1 MESAS
6 SSLPACPP
14 CRERPLSRQAMPAR
28 PARSRQATTDTS
40 SISLQRQPA
49 LGSSS
54 EAKVVIVGAGV
65 MGCSL
70 AYHLA
75 RMGLRDIVVLDRG
88 DIGRGATLACA
99 GGVRAQFST
108 EINIR
113 IGMEAKRMLR
123 GFEKEIEDVRWLEP
137 KQAATLVGGLE
148 VTDLTGAVFCPS
160 DGLAGPSEVT
170 FGYADAARRFGVTI
184 HENVPVTEFLIR
196 GDRIEGVITPRGEL
210 QSERTVICA
219 GPWAGQL
226 GELTG
231 IEIPVIPSKRN
242 VFVSGALPAITPRT
256 PMTIDFHTS
265 FYFHPEG
272 EGVLFGMSDP
282 DQAPGFDVTVDWA
295 FLDRIAGVARHRWPP
310 LLEAPVKT
318 AWAGLYELTPD
329 SQPLVG
335 PLPNRPGAWIAAGFS
350 GHGFMM
356 APVIGRWLAEWM
368 IRGQPAVDLAAF
380 APDRFAAGPSEPER
394 NVV

>member
-1 MESAS
+1 MAG
-6 SSLPACPP
+6 LP
-14 CRERPLSRQAMPAR
+14 SR
-28 PARSRQATTDTS
+28 
-40 SISLQRQPA
+40 
-49 LGSSS
+49 S
-54 EAKVVIVGAGV
+54 EVVIVGAWV

-70 AYHLA
+70 SFQQA
-75 RMGLRDIVVLDRG
+75 RLGLRDIVVLDRG
-88 DIGRGATLACA
+88 EIGRGATLACA

-123 GFEKEIEDVRWLEP
+123 GFEKETGRPADYREIGYLFLLQTEEERKDFEDSVRLQQRLGVEDVRWLEP
-137 KQAATLVGGLE
+137 EEAATLVGGLE
-148 VTDLTGAVFCPS
+148 VSDLTGAVFCPS

-170 FGYADAARRFGVTI
+170 LGYADAARRFGVTI
-184 HENVPVTEFLIR
+184 HENVPVMEFLIR
-196 GDRIEGVITPRGEL
+196 GDRIEGVITPHGEL

-231 IEIPVIPSKRN
+231 IEIPVVPSKRN
-242 VFVSGALPAITPRT
+242 VFVSGALSAITPRT
-256 PMTIDFHTS
+256 PMTIDFHSS

-282 DQAPGFDVTVDWA
+282 AQAPGFDVTVDWA
-295 FLDRIAGVARHRWPP
+295 FLDQIAAVARHRWPP

-329 SQPLVG
+329 SQPLIG

-356 APVIGRWLAEWM
+356 APVIGQWLAEWM
-368 IRGQPAVDLAAF
+368 VRGKSKVDLAPF
-380 APDRFAAGPSEPER
+380 APDRFAAGQMEPER

>member
-1 MESAS
+1 MSGRADV
-6 SSLPACPP
+6 L
-14 CRERPLSRQAMPAR
+14 
-28 PARSRQATTDTS
+28 
-40 SISLQRQPA
+40 
-49 LGSSS
+49 
-54 EAKVVIVGAGV
+54 IVGAGV

-70 AYHLA
+70 AFHLA
-75 RMGLRDIVVLDRG
+75 RLGLRNIIVLDRSG
-88 DIGRGATLACA
+88 IGQGATLACA

-123 GFEKEIEDVRWLEP
+123 GFEKETGRPADYREIGYLFLLQTAGERKDFEGSVRLQHRLGVEDVRWLEP
-137 KQAATLVGGLE
+137 KEAATLVGGLE
-148 VTDLTGAVFCPS
+148 VSDLTGAVLCPS

-170 FGYADAARRFGVTI
+170 FGYADAARRLGVTI
-184 HENVPVTEFLIR
+184 EENVAVTEFLMR
-196 GDRIEGVITPRGEL
+196 GDRIEGVLTPNGEL
-210 QSERTVICA
+210 YSQRTVVCA
-219 GPWAGQL
+219 GPWAGQV
-226 GELTG
+226 GELAG
-231 IEIPVIPSKRN
+231 IDIPVVPSKRN

-282 DQAPGFDVTVDWA
+282 EQPPGFDVTVDWA
-295 FLDRIAGVARHRWPP
+295 FLDRIAAVARHRWPR

-356 APVIGRWLAEWM
+356 APVIGKWLAEWM
-368 IRGQPAVDLAAF
+368 IRGQAAVDLAAF
-380 APDRFAAGPSEPER
+380 APDRFAVGRTEPER

>member
-1 MESAS
+1 MTG
-6 SSLPACPP
+6 LP
-14 CRERPLSRQAMPAR
+14 SR
-28 PARSRQATTDTS
+28 
-40 SISLQRQPA
+40 
-49 LGSSS
+49 S
-54 EAKVVIVGAGV
+54 EVVIVGAGV

-75 RMGLRDIVVLDRG
+75 RTGLREIVVLDRG

-123 GFEKEIEDVRWLEP
+123 GFEKETGRPADYREIGYLFLLRTEEERKDFEDSVRLQRRLGIDDVRWLKP
-137 KQAATLVGGLE
+137 KEAATLVGGLE
-148 VTDLTGAVFCPS
+148 VSDLTGAVFCPS

-196 GDRIEGVITPRGEL
+196 GDRIEGVITPTGEL

-231 IEIPVIPSKRN
+231 SEIPVVPSRRN

-282 DQAPGFDVTVDWA
+282 NQAPGFDVSVDWT
-295 FLDRIAGVARHRWPP
+295 FLDRIAAVARHRWPP

-335 PLPNRPGAWIAAGFS
+335 PLPDRPGAWIAAGFS

-356 APVIGRWLAEWM
+356 APVIGSWLAEWM
-368 IRGQPAVDLAAF
+368 TRGQPPVDLSPF
-380 APDRFAAGPSEPER
+380 APNRFRLGETEPER

>member
-1 MESAS
+1 MAG
-6 SSLPACPP
+6 LP
-14 CRERPLSRQAMPAR
+14 SR
-28 PARSRQATTDTS
+28 
-40 SISLQRQPA
+40 
-49 LGSSS
+49 S
-54 EAKVVIVGAGV
+54 EVVIVGAGV

-70 AYHLA
+70 AFHLA
-75 RMGLRDIVVLDRG
+75 RLGLRNIVVLDRSG
-88 DIGRGATLACA
+88 IGQGATLACA
-99 GGVRAQFST
+99 GGIRAQFST

-123 GFEKEIEDVRWLEP
+123 GFEKETGRPADYREIGYLFLLQTAEERKDFEGSVRLQHRLGVEDVRWLEP
-137 KQAATLVGGLE
+137 KEAAAMVGGLK
-148 VTDLTGAVFCPS
+148 VSDLTGAVFCPS

-170 FGYADAARRFGVTI
+170 FGYADAARRLGVI
-184 HENVPVTEFLIR
+184 IQENVPVREFLRR
-196 GDRIEGVITPRGEL
+196 GDRIEGVVTPNGEL
-210 QSERTVICA
+210 HSQRTVVCA

-226 GELTG
+226 GELAG
-231 IEIPVIPSKRN
+231 IDIPVVPSKRN

-282 DQAPGFDVTVDWA
+282 EQPHGFDVTVDWA
-295 FLDRIAGVARHRWPP
+295 FLDRIAAVARHRWPP
-310 LLEAPVKT
+310 LLEAPVRT

-335 PLPNRPGAWIAAGFS
+335 LLPDRPGAWIAAGFS

-356 APVIGRWLAEWM
+356 APVIGSWLAEW
-368 IRGQPAVDLAAF
+368 ISRDRSPVDLSPF
-380 APDRFAAGPSEPER
+380 APDRFRLGKTEPER

>member
-1 MESAS
+1 MAG
-6 SSLPACPP
+6 LP
-14 CRERPLSRQAMPAR
+14 SR
-28 PARSRQATTDTS
+28 
-40 SISLQRQPA
+40 
-49 LGSSS
+49 S
-54 EAKVVIVGAGV
+54 EVVIVGAGV

-70 AYHLA
+70 AFHLA
-75 RMGLRDIVVLDRG
+75 RMGKRQVVVLDRG
-88 DIGRGATLACA
+88 EIGQGATLACA

-113 IGMEAKRMLR
+113 VGIEAKRMLR
-123 GFEKEIEDVRWLEP
+123 GFEKETGRPADYREIGYLFLLQTEQERKDFDGSVRLQQRLGVEDVRWLEP

-148 VTDLTGAVFCPS
+148 VSDLTGAVFCPS

-170 FGYADAARRFGVTI
+170 FGYADAARRLGVQI
-184 HENVPVTEFLIR
+184 REGAAVTGFLKR
-196 GDRIEGVITPRGEL
+196 GDHVEGVSTVDGEL
-210 QSERTVICA
+210 YSDQTVICA
-219 GPWAGQL
+219 GPWAGQV
-226 GELTG
+226 GELDG
-231 IEIPVIPSKRN
+231 MAIPILPSKRH
-242 VFVSGALPAITPRT
+242 VFVSGAMPAISRRT

-282 DQAPGFDVTVDWA
+282 GQAPGFDVSVDWA
-295 FLDRIAGVARHRWPP
+295 FLDRIAAVARHRWPP

-335 PLPNRPGAWIAAGFS
+335 PLPNRPGAWIASGFS

-368 IRGQPAVDLAAF
+368 IRGKSEVDLAPF
-380 APDRFAAGPSEPER
+380 APDRFAAGRMEPER

>member
-1 MESAS
+1 M
-6 SSLPACPP
+6 
-14 CRERPLSRQAMPAR
+14 
-28 PARSRQATTDTS
+28 
-40 SISLQRQPA
+40 
-49 LGSSS
+49 
-54 EAKVVIVGAGV
+54 VIVGAGV

-113 IGMEAKRMLR
+113 IGIEAKRTLKA
-123 GFEKEIEDVRWLEP
+123 FEAETGRSADFREVGYLFLLATDEERAAFQAGVQLQRRLGVEDVRWLTPAE
-137 KQAATLVGGLE
+137 AGNLVSGLD
-148 VTDLTGAVFCPS
+148 TSDLAGAVFCPS

-170 FGYADAARRFGVTI
+170 FGYADAARRLGVQI
-184 HENVPVTEFLIR
+184 REGAAVTGFLKR
-196 GDRIEGVITPRGEL
+196 GDHVEGVSTVDGEL
-210 QSERTVICA
+210 HSDQTVICA
-219 GPWAGQL
+219 GPWAGQV
-226 GELTG
+226 GELDG
-231 IEIPVIPSKRN
+231 MAIPILPSKRH
-242 VFVSGALPAITPRT
+242 VFVSGAMPAISRRT

-272 EGVLFGMSDP
+272 EGILFGMSDP
-282 DQAPGFDVTVDWA
+282 GQAPGFDVSVDWA
-295 FLDRIAGVARHRWPP
+295 FLDRIAAVARHRWPP

-356 APVIGRWLAEWM
+356 APVIGKWLAEWM
-368 IRGQPAVDLAAF
+368 IRGTPEVDLAAF
-380 APDRFAAGPSEPER
+380 APDRFAAGRMEPER

>member
-1 MESAS
+1 MTG
-6 SSLPACPP
+6 LP
-14 CRERPLSRQAMPAR
+14 SR
-28 PARSRQATTDTS
+28 
-40 SISLQRQPA
+40 
-49 LGSSS
+49 S
-54 EAKVVIVGAGV
+54 EVVIVGAGV

-70 AYHLA
+70 AFHLA
-75 RMGLRDIVVLDRG
+75 RLGQRQVVVLDRG
-88 DIGRGATLACA
+88 EIGRGATLACA

-123 GFEKEIEDVRWLEP
+123 GFEKETGRPADYREIGYLFLLETEEERKDFEGSVRLQQRLGVEDVRWLEP
-137 KQAATLVGGLE
+137 KEAAALVRGLE
-148 VTDLTGAVFCPS
+148 VADLTGAVFCPS

-170 FGYADAARRFGVTI
+170 FGYADAARRLGVQIREGTA
-184 HENVPVTEFLIR
+184 VTGLLRR
-196 GDRIEGVITPRGEL
+196 GDQVEGVSTADGEL
-210 QSERTVICA
+210 HSDQIVICA

-226 GELTG
+226 GELDG
-231 IEIPVIPSKRN
+231 IAIPILPSKRH
-242 VFVSGALPAITPRT
+242 VFVSGAMPAISRRT

-272 EGVLFGMSDP
+272 EGILFGMSDP
-282 DQAPGFDVTVDWA
+282 GQAPGFDVSVDWA
-295 FLDRIAGVARHRWPP
+295 FLDRIAAVARHRWPP

-356 APVIGRWLAEWM
+356 APVIGKWLAEWM
-368 IRGQPAVDLAAF
+368 TRGRSTVDLSPF
-380 APDRFAAGPSEPER
+380 APDRFRLGTTEPER
-394 NVV
+394 DVV

>member
-1 MESAS
+1 MTG
-6 SSLPACPP
+6 LP
-14 CRERPLSRQAMPAR
+14 SR
-28 PARSRQATTDTS
+28 
-40 SISLQRQPA
+40 
-49 LGSSS
+49 S
-54 EAKVVIVGAGV
+54 EVVIVGAGV

-70 AYHLA
+70 AFHLA
-75 RMGLRDIVVLDRG
+75 RLGQRQVVVLDRG
-88 DIGRGATLACA
+88 EIGRGATLACA

-123 GFEKEIEDVRWLEP
+123 GFEKETGRPADYREIGYLFLLQTEEERKDFEGSVRLQQRLGVEDVRWLEP
-137 KQAATLVGGLE
+137 KEAADLVCGLE
-148 VTDLTGAVFCPS
+148 VSDLTGAVFCPS

-170 FGYADAARRFGVTI
+170 FGYADAARRLGVQI
-184 HENVPVTEFLIR
+184 REGAAVTGFLKR
-196 GDRIEGVITPRGEL
+196 GDHVEGVSTADGEL
-210 QSERTVICA
+210 HSDQIVICA

-226 GELTG
+226 GELDG
-231 IEIPVIPSKRN
+231 IAIPILPSKRH
-242 VFVSGALPAITPRT
+242 VFVSGAMPAISRRT

-272 EGVLFGMSDP
+272 EGILFGMSDP
-282 DQAPGFDVTVDWA
+282 GQAPGFDVSVDWA
-295 FLDRIAGVARHRWPP
+295 FLDRIAAVARHRWPP

-356 APVIGRWLAEWM
+356 APVIGKWLAEWM
-368 IRGQPAVDLAAF
+368 IRGTPEVDLAAF
-380 APDRFAAGPSEPER
+380 APDRFAAGRMEPER

>member
-1 MESAS
+1 M
-6 SSLPACPP
+6 
-14 CRERPLSRQAMPAR
+14 
-28 PARSRQATTDTS
+28 
-40 SISLQRQPA
+40 
-49 LGSSS
+49 
-54 EAKVVIVGAGV
+54 GAGV

-70 AYHLA
+70 AFHLA
-75 RMGLRDIVVLDRG
+75 RLGLRNIIVLDRSG
-88 DIGRGATLACA
+88 IGQGATLACA

-123 GFEKEIEDVRWLEP
+123 GFEKETDRPADYREIGYLFLLRTAVERKHFERSVRLQHRLGVADVRWLEP
-137 KQAATLVGGLE
+137 KEAATLVGGLE
-148 VTDLTGAVFCPS
+148 VSDLTGAVFCPS

-170 FGYADAARRFGVTI
+170 FGYADAARRLGVTVQ
-184 HENVPVTEFLIR
+184 ENVVVTEFLMR
-196 GDRIEGVITPRGEL
+196 GDRIEGVLTPNGEL
-210 QSERTVICA
+210 HSQRTVVCA

-226 GELTG
+226 GELAG
-231 IEIPVIPSKRN
+231 IDIPVVPSKRN

-282 DQAPGFDVTVDWA
+282 EQPPGFDVTVDWA
-295 FLDRIAGVARHRWPP
+295 FLDRIAAVARHRWPP

-335 PLPNRPGAWIAAGFS
+335 PLPDRAGAWIAAGFS

-368 IRGQPAVDLAAF
+368 TRGRSPVDLSPF
-380 APDRFAAGPSEPER
+380 APDRFRLGKTEPER

>member
-1 MESAS
+1 MAGLS
-6 SSLPACPP
+6 S
-14 CRERPLSRQAMPAR
+14 
-28 PARSRQATTDTS
+28 RS
-40 SISLQRQPA
+40 
-49 LGSSS
+49 
-54 EAKVVIVGAGV
+54 EVVIVGAGV

-70 AYHLA
+70 AFHLA
-75 RMGLRDIVVLDRG
+75 RMGKRQVVVLDRG
-88 DIGRGATLACA
+88 EIGQGATLACA

-113 IGMEAKRMLR
+113 VGMEATRMLR
-123 GFEKEIEDVRWLEP
+123 GFEKETGRPADYREIGYLFLLQTEQERKDFDGSVRLQQRLGVEDVRWLEP
-137 KQAATLVGGLE
+137 KEAATLVSGLE
-148 VTDLTGAVFCPS
+148 VTYLSGAVFCPS

-170 FGYADAARRFGVTI
+170 FGYADAARRLGVTI
-184 HENVPVTEFLIR
+184 REGAGVTGFLKR
-196 GDRIEGVITPRGEL
+196 GDHIEGVSTVDGEL
-210 QSERTVICA
+210 HSDQTVICA
-219 GPWAGQL
+219 GPWAGQV
-226 GELTG
+226 GELDG
-231 IEIPVIPSKRN
+231 MAIPILPSKRH
-242 VFVSGALPAITPRT
+242 VFVSGAMPAISRRT

-282 DQAPGFDVTVDWA
+282 DQPPGFDVSVDWA
-295 FLDRIAGVARHRWPP
+295 FLDRIAAVARHRWPP

-356 APVIGRWLAEWM
+356 APVIGKRLAEWM
-368 IRGQPAVDLAAF
+368 IRSQPPVDLAPF
-380 APDRFAAGPSEPER
+380 DPDRFGSGQTEPEL

>member
-1 MESAS
+1 MTG
-6 SSLPACPP
+6 LP
-14 CRERPLSRQAMPAR
+14 SR
-28 PARSRQATTDTS
+28 
-40 SISLQRQPA
+40 
-49 LGSSS
+49 S
-54 EAKVVIVGAGV
+54 EVVIVGAGV

-70 AYHLA
+70 AFHLA
-75 RMGLRDIVVLDRG
+75 RLGQRQVVVLDRG
-88 DIGRGATLACA
+88 EIGRGATLACA

-123 GFEKEIEDVRWLEP
+123 GFEKETGRPADYREIGYLFLLQTEEERKDFEGSVRLQQRLGVEDVRWLEP
-137 KQAATLVGGLE
+137 KEAADLVCGLE
-148 VTDLTGAVFCPS
+148 VSDLTGAVFCPS

-170 FGYADAARRFGVTI
+170 FGYADAARRLGVQIREGTA
-184 HENVPVTEFLIR
+184 VTGLLRR
-196 GDRIEGVITPRGEL
+196 GDRVEGVSTADGEL
-210 QSERTVICA
+210 HSDQIVICA

-226 GELTG
+226 GELDG
-231 IEIPVIPSKRN
+231 IAIPILPSKRH
-242 VFVSGALPAITPRT
+242 VFVSGAMPAISRRT

-272 EGVLFGMSDP
+272 EGILFGMSDP
-282 DQAPGFDVTVDWA
+282 GQAPGFDVSVDWA
-295 FLDRIAGVARHRWPP
+295 FLDRIAAVARHRWPP

-356 APVIGRWLAEWM
+356 APVIGKWLAEWM
-368 IRGQPAVDLAAF
+368 IRGTPEVDLAAF
-380 APDRFAAGPSEPER
+380 APDRFAAGRMEPER

>member
-1 MESAS
+1 MAG
-6 SSLPACPP
+6 LP
-14 CRERPLSRQAMPAR
+14 SR
-28 PARSRQATTDTS
+28 
-40 SISLQRQPA
+40 
-49 LGSSS
+49 S
-54 EAKVVIVGAGV
+54 EVVIVGAGV

-70 AYHLA
+70 AFHLA
-75 RMGLRDIVVLDRG
+75 RLGLRDIVVLDRG
-88 DIGRGATLACA
+88 EVGRGATLACA

-123 GFEKEIEDVRWLEP
+123 GFEKETGRPADYREIGYLFLLQTEGERKDFEGSVRLQHRLGVEDVRWLEP

-148 VTDLTGAVFCPS
+148 VSDLTGAVFCPS

-170 FGYADAARRFGVTI
+170 FGYAEAARRLGVTV
-184 HENVPVTEFLIR
+184 HENVPVTEFLRR
-196 GDRIEGVITPRGEL
+196 GDRIEGVITPNGEL
-210 QSERTVICA
+210 RSERTVICA

-231 IEIPVIPSKRN
+231 IEIPVVPSKRN
-242 VFVSGALPAITPRT
+242 VFVSGALSAIAPRT

-282 DQAPGFDVTVDWA
+282 AQAPGFDVTVDWA
-295 FLDRIAGVARHRWPP
+295 FLDRIAAVARHRWPP

-356 APVIGRWLAEWM
+356 APVIGSWLAEWM
-368 IRGQPAVDLAAF
+368 TRGRPPVDLSPF
-380 APDRFAAGPSEPER
+380 APNRFRLGKTEPER

>member
-1 MESAS
+1 MTG
-6 SSLPACPP
+6 LP
-14 CRERPLSRQAMPAR
+14 SR
-28 PARSRQATTDTS
+28 
-40 SISLQRQPA
+40 
-49 LGSSS
+49 S
-54 EAKVVIVGAGV
+54 EVVIVGAGV

-70 AYHLA
+70 AFHLA
-75 RMGLRDIVVLDRG
+75 RLGQRQVVVLDRG
-88 DIGRGATLACA
+88 EIGRGATLACA

-123 GFEKEIEDVRWLEP
+123 GFEKETGRPADYREIGYLFLLQTEEERKDFEGSVRLQQRLGVEDVRWLEP
-137 KQAATLVGGLE
+137 KEAADLVCGLE
-148 VTDLTGAVFCPS
+148 VSDLTGAVFCPS

-170 FGYADAARRFGVTI
+170 FGYADAARRLGVQIREGTA
-184 HENVPVTEFLIR
+184 VTGLLRR
-196 GDRIEGVITPRGEL
+196 GNQVEGVSTADGEL
-210 QSERTVICA
+210 HSDQIVICA

-226 GELTG
+226 GELDG
-231 IEIPVIPSKRN
+231 IAIPIVPSKRH
-242 VFVSGALPAITPRT
+242 VFVSGAMPAISRRT

-282 DQAPGFDVTVDWA
+282 AQAPGFDLTVDWA
-295 FLDRIAGVARHRWPP
+295 FLDRIAIVARHRWPP

-380 APDRFAAGPSEPER
+380 APDRFAAGLSESER

>member
-1 MESAS
+1 
-6 SSLPACPP
+6 
-14 CRERPLSRQAMPAR
+14 
-28 PARSRQATTDTS
+28 
-40 SISLQRQPA
+40 
-49 LGSSS
+49 
-54 EAKVVIVGAGV
+54 

-123 GFEKEIEDVRWLEP
+123 GFEKEIGRPADYREIGYLFLLQTEEERKDFESSVRLQQRLGVGDVRWLEP
-137 KQAATLVGGLE
+137 KEAATLVGGLE
-148 VTDLTGAVFCPS
+148 VSDLTGAVFCPS

-196 GDRIEGVITPRGEL
+196 GDRIEGVNTPHGEL
-210 QSERTVICA
+210 PSERTVICA
-219 GPWAGQL
+219 GPWASQL
-226 GELTG
+226 GELIG

-242 VFVSGALPAITPRT
+242 VFVSGALSAITPRT

-295 FLDRIAGVARHRWPP
+295 FLDRIAAVARHRWPP

-356 APVIGRWLAEWM
+356 APVIGKWLAEWM
-368 IRGQPAVDLAAF
+368 TRGRSTVDLSPF
-380 APDRFAAGPSEPER
+380 APDRFRLGTTEPER
-394 NVV
+394 NVVYHRSFACAGSS

>member
-1 MESAS
+1 M
-6 SSLPACPP
+6 
-14 CRERPLSRQAMPAR
+14 
-28 PARSRQATTDTS
+28 
-40 SISLQRQPA
+40 
-49 LGSSS
+49 
-54 EAKVVIVGAGV
+54 VIVGAGV

-123 GFEKEIEDVRWLEP
+123 GFEKETGRPADYREIGYLFLLQTEEERKEFEGSVRLQQRLGVEDVRWLEP
-137 KQAATLVGGLE
+137 KQVATLVGGLE
-148 VTDLTGAVFCPS
+148 VSDLTGAVFCPS

-184 HENVPVTEFLIR
+184 HESVPVTEFLIR
-196 GDRIEGVITPRGEL
+196 GDRIEGVITPHGEL

-380 APDRFAAGPSEPER
+380 APDRFAAGLSEPER